1 MQRALASRDTAAA
14 AATAAAAT
22 PRGAAPALPPP
33 PPPGGGVV
41 APSAGGGD
49 GVVLGSTRGRRAMA
63 AEVERLG
70 RYLVQRGPWHSVW
83 QMPHHFVP
91 GLRAQPWHTPA
102 SFPQCVGDALACAAG
117 GRPFFIKM

>member
-1 MQRALASRDTAAA
+1 
-14 AATAAAAT
+14 
-22 PRGAAPALPPP
+22 
-33 PPPGGGVV
+33 VV

-49 GVVLGSTRGRRAMA
+49 GGDTDDEGDDDGGGGGVVLGSTRGRRAMA